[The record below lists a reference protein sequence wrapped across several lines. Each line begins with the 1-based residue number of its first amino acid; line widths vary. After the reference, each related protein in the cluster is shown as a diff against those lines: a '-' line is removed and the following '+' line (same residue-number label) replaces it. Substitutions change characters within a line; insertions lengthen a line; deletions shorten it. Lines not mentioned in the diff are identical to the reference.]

1 MISVKT
7 ALSSMASA
15 SSFFSR
21 AFSSSS
27 TFNRLA
33 PDTSMPPYLAFHL
46 LGLVG
51 ARHPRRHF
59 WSRFGQSSCPVHA
72 FSRSSAQ

>member
-1 MISVKT
+1 VRIARSGHRSSARGGRHHFLAVMSFNT

-27 TFNRLA
+27 
-33 PDTSMPPYLAFHL
+33 
-46 LGLVG
+46 
-51 ARHPRRHF
+51 
-59 WSRFGQSSCPVHA
+59 C
-72 FSRSSAQ
+72 FSRRANVEPVQHR